1 MECCKWEELGLLYS
15 SGELER
21 KNAVDFE
28 EHLKECEECRKELY
42 YYRSE
47 KKRFF
52 TVDTLG
58 VAPSPGVDA
67 KILRRCSDV
76 RNKGVP
82 FTLMPAFL
90 RKAAIPV
97 ALFALAFI
105 SVGYIVLN
113 MEYADQMKSAA
124 IKGST
129 PTAVQAHSAQS
140 VIQSAAVQ
148 PALDSTADSAKALK
162 ENYAK
167 SRGNLEGQGVIPV
180 DLKNK

>member
-15 SGELER
+15 SSELEQ

-42 YYRSE
+42 YYRAE
-47 KKRFF
+47 KKQFF
-52 TVDTLG
+52 SVAMLS
-58 VAPSPGVDA
+58 VAPSPEVDA
-67 KILRRCSDV
+67 KILRICSDV
-76 RNKGVP
+76 RKKGVP

-90 RKAAIPV
+90 RKAVVPV

-105 SVGYIVLN
+105 SAGYIMMN
-113 MEYADQMKSAA
+113 MNFANQMKSAA

-129 PTAVQAHSAQS
+129 PAAIQAPSAQP
-140 VIQSAAVQ
+140 VIQSASI
-148 PALDSTADSAKALK
+148 DSTADSAKKTLK